1 MVKKNYD
8 NMLSRFHPVPERYG
22 QTDGQMDRIVISIS
36 RVLTRDKNHQIFMN
50 FYTQQQI
57 FELDERHV
65 IKNEKVAFDRLRVR
79 QNVFLV
85 MYNILGFLG

>member
-1 MVKKNYD
+1 
-8 NMLSRFHPVPERYG
+8 MLSHFHPIPERYG